1 MQANQR
7 CGAPSPIPSPPEKAV
22 YPLLCVRVARSNAG
36 AALAGSCIVRAMA
49 TSALTRRHGEE
60 IRRIAR
66 SHGAV
71 RVRVFGSHATGTATD
86 ASDVDLLVE
95 LEPGRDL
102 LDLIALKQ
110 DVEAL
115 LGRTVDV
122 VEEGGLSPY
131 LRDRIL
137 QEARSL

>member
-1 MQANQR
+1 
-7 CGAPSPIPSPPEKAV
+7 
-22 YPLLCVRVARSNAG
+22 VRGTASG
-36 AALAGSCIVRAMA
+36 D
-49 TSALTRRHGEE
+49 LTGRHGEE

-71 RVRVFGSHATGTATD
+71 RVRVFGSHATGTASES
-86 ASDVDLLVE
+86 SDVDLLVE

-137 QEARSL
+137 HEARPL